1 MEQAERH
8 SRDVIT
14 LVRLSMVDFPDV
26 VTLVLALLVTSLAQG
41 KIIYFK
47 IRIIIKAQLLGFLI
61 LANDRFIHRMIM
73 YLVGTKAVKSF

>member
-47 IRIIIKAQLLGFLI
+47 IRIIIKAQLLGFLF